1 MKKVKVMMLLVVAL
15 FISVGSGLVARAQ
28 DSSTRGASGLSIS
41 PPKFEFTIERG
52 KAELATIQVKN
63 VTDDIV
69 LAKAFL
75 NDFEADGTTGNPKLI
90 VDSKNQESTSLKEFV
105 VGLDDITIQPGET
118 VGVKVPIQIPED
130 AAPGAYYGA
139 IRFLG
144 TPPEETNVDSTTQL
158 SLNASVAAIVLVEV
172 PGDITE
178 KIEVKNISAY
188 LDDKKGSL
196 FTKKPSKVGIEIN
209 NLGNGFSKP
218 FGKVAVTGPWGKGEV
233 HTYELNDST
242 PRGNILPNS
251 TRMFKDDLGGINLP
265 GRYTITAYISHGRG
279 GEVITASSS
288 FWYIPTWLVIVL
300 VLFVLGLVGLAFYLT
315 RKYKTRSMRL
325 LYSSLHFY

>member
-118 VGVKVPIQIPED
+118 VEVKVPIQIPED

-172 PGDITE
+172 PGDVTE

-188 LDDKKGSL
+188 LTTKREACSPRSL
-196 FTKKPSKVGIEIN
+196 LKWVLKSITLATASRSHSVR
-209 NLGNGFSKP
+209 LQS
-218 FGKVAVTGPWGKGEV
+218 
-233 HTYELNDST
+233 L
-242 PRGNILPNS
+242 
-251 TRMFKDDLGGINLP
+251 DLGAKAKFIHMSLTTRLHGE
-265 GRYTITAYISHGRG
+265 ISYQILR
-279 GEVITASSS
+279 ECLKT
-288 FWYIPTWLVIVL
+288 TLV
-300 VLFVLGLVGLAFYLT
+300 ALT
-315 RKYKTRSMRL
+315 CQDAIQ
-325 LYSSLHFY
+325 

>member
-1 MKKVKVMMLLVVAL
+1 LQGIASFTILERKHKGGEMKKVKVMMLLVVAL

-41 PPKFEFTIERG
+41 PTKFEFTIERG

-118 VGVKVPIQIPED
+118 VEVKVPIQIPED

-158 SLNASVAAIVLVEV
+158 SLNASVAAIVKFEAGPMEQSFKFPVDEV
-172 PGDITE
+172 GGTEALKQLITDE
-178 KIEVKNISAY
+178 F
-188 LDDKKGSL
+188 LDKTLLRFK
-196 FTKKPSKVGIEIN
+196 E
-209 NLGNGFSKP
+209 
-218 FGKVAVTGPWGKGEV
+218 
-233 HTYELNDST
+233 
-242 PRGNILPNS
+242 
-251 TRMFKDDLGGINLP
+251 MF
-265 GRYTITAYISHGRG
+265 
-279 GEVITASSS
+279 
-288 FWYIPTWLVIVL
+288 
-300 VLFVLGLVGLAFYLT
+300 
-315 RKYKTRSMRL
+315 L
-325 LYSSLHFY
+325 LYKDLK